1 MPVTIEQVPELVA
14 RTWRDLSWE
23 RETIPPQGMDHA
35 VVMLNG
41 LRSGEGELA
50 DMVPETVVAR
60 VPYEAE
66 YRDQAMLESSL
77 IAQLFRGT
85 KVRVPETVRQ
95 AYARGTFHT
104 GDPIML
110 TLQTVVT
117 GSALDAATWA
127 TLTDA
132 QRATV
137 AEQLGSLLGTMHS
150 MNPDLL
156 PLSTVES
163 WWTDGAETAQ
173 LSTNARTL
181 PAKLAL
187 MRERS
192 AEFIE
197 PNVSTE
203 EMEHIRTVF
212 AQVDELLAR
221 RHQQRSL
228 THGDLFPGHVLW
240 DGGAGVGGGAG
251 GVGTGAGG
259 SVGVIDFSDMTVGDP
274 ALDYAHFASISPEL
288 PAAVAR
294 QAEVHYRKRAAAR
307 NLPDRPLYGTDG
319 TDGTN
324 GADAADGAEDVLRRA
339 AIYKQWDDIF
349 LLIDHYRTGRS
360 PRPKLV

>member
-35 VVMLNG
+35 VVMLHG

-50 DMVPETVVAR
+50 DMVPETVIAR

-197 PNVSTE
+197 PNVSAE
-203 EMEHIRTVF
+203 ELEHIRAVF
-212 AQVDELLAR
+212 AQVDELLSR

-240 DGGAGVGGGAG
+240 DGGAGA
-251 GVGTGAGG
+251 GAGG

-307 NLPDRPLYGTDG
+307 NLPDRPLYGTNG
-319 TDGTN
+319 T
-324 GADAADGAEDVLRRA
+324 DAADGAEDVLRRA

>member
-35 VVMLNG
+35 VVMLHG

-50 DMVPETVVAR
+50 DMVPETVIAR

-197 PNVSTE
+197 PNVSAE
-203 EMEHIRTVF
+203 ELEHIRAVF
-212 AQVDELLAR
+212 AQVDELLSR

-240 DGGAGVGGGAG
+240 DGGAGA
-251 GVGTGAGG
+251 GAGG

-307 NLPDRPLYGTDG
+307 NLPDRPLYGTNG
-319 TDGTN
+319 T
-324 GADAADGAEDVLRRA
+324 DAADGAEGVLRRA